1 MKKVIYLDNNA
12 TTAPLPS
19 VTKAVLHAMETL
31 WGNPSSIHRVG
42 QEARHQVDEARAA
55 VASLINCEA
64 ARITFTSGGTEAAN
78 LALKSACAMRPNRK
92 MIITSQ
98 VEHAAVGEA
107 IDLLVVEN
115 GYNIVRLENCS
126 DGIVCLKQL
135 EKLLQ
140 DHAEEIAVVSVMWCN
155 NETGVIEPIEKIV
168 ALCHAHGVLVH
179 SDGTQWVAKMPVDV
193 QDVPI
198 DLLTFASHKF
208 HGPKGVGAMYSST
221 GITVSPLVTG
231 GPQERGRRGG
241 TENVPAILG
250 FGVAATEAMLWLTEE
265 NIHRMESQREMFETL
280 LASKIPT
287 IHINSSGA
295 PRAWTTSS
303 ISFPEVK
310 GELMLLMLSEQ
321 GVCASSGSACSSG
334 ALKGSKVIE
343 AIGAPGDGEW
353 GAVRFSFARTT
364 TEEELTFTVGALVTV
379 VQTIHSIVSAASEPQ
394 TN

>member
-1 MKKVIYLDNNA
+1 MQKVIYLDNNA

-55 VASLINCEA
+55 VARLINCEA

-208 HGPKGVGAMYSST
+208 HGPKGVGAMYSSA

-265 NIHRMESQREMFETL
+265 NIRCMESQREMFETL

-343 AIGAPGDGEW
+343 AIGTPGDGEW

>member
-343 AIGAPGDGEW
+343 AIGTPGDGEW

-364 TEEELTFTVGALVTV
+364 TEEDLTFTVGALVTV

>member
-265 NIHRMESQREMFETL
+265 NIRCMESQREMFETL

-343 AIGAPGDGEW
+343 AIGTPGDGEW

-364 TEEELTFTVGALVTV
+364 TEEELTLTVGALVTV

>member
-265 NIHRMESQREMFETL
+265 NIHRMESQRKMFETL

-287 IHINSSGA
+287 IHVNSSGA
-295 PRAWTTSS
+295 SRAWTTSS

-343 AIGAPGDGEW
+343 AIGTPGDGEW

>member
-208 HGPKGVGAMYSST
+208 HGPKGVGAMYSSA

-265 NIHRMESQREMFETL
+265 NIRCMESQREMFETL

-379 VQTIHSIVSAASEPQ
+379 VQTIHSIVSAASESQ

>member
-55 VASLINCEA
+55 VARLINCEA

-115 GYNIVRLENCS
+115 GYKIVRLENCS

>member
-208 HGPKGVGAMYSST
+208 HGPKGVGAMYSSA

-265 NIHRMESQREMFETL
+265 NIRCMESQREMFETL

-343 AIGAPGDGEW
+343 AIGTPGDGEW

>member
-250 FGVAATEAMLWLTEE
+250 FGVAATEAMLWLTKE
-265 NIHRMESQREMFETL
+265 NIRCMESQREMFETL

-343 AIGAPGDGEW
+343 AIGTPGDGEW

-379 VQTIHSIVSAASEPQ
+379 VQTIHSIVSAASEAQ

>member
-1 MKKVIYLDNNA
+1 MQKVIYLDNNA

-107 IDLLVVEN
+107 LDLLVLEN

-208 HGPKGVGAMYSST
+208 HGPKGVGAMYSSA

-265 NIHRMESQREMFETL
+265 NIRCMESQREMFETL

-343 AIGAPGDGEW
+343 AIGTPGDGEW

>member
-1 MKKVIYLDNNA
+1 
-12 TTAPLPS
+12 
-19 VTKAVLHAMETL
+19 
-31 WGNPSSIHRVG
+31 
-42 QEARHQVDEARAA
+42 
-55 VASLINCEA
+55 
-64 ARITFTSGGTEAAN
+64 
-78 LALKSACAMRPNRK
+78 
-92 MIITSQ
+92 
-98 VEHAAVGEA
+98 
-107 IDLLVVEN
+107 
-115 GYNIVRLENCS
+115 
-126 DGIVCLKQL
+126 
-135 EKLLQ
+135 
-140 DHAEEIAVVSVMWCN
+140 
-155 NETGVIEPIEKIV
+155 
-168 ALCHAHGVLVH
+168 
-179 SDGTQWVAKMPVDV
+179 
-193 QDVPI
+193 
-198 DLLTFASHKF
+198 
-208 HGPKGVGAMYSST
+208 
-221 GITVSPLVTG
+221 
-231 GPQERGRRGG
+231 
-241 TENVPAILG
+241 
-250 FGVAATEAMLWLTEE
+250 MLWLTEE

>member
-287 IHINSSGA
+287 IHVNSSGA
-295 PRAWTTSS
+295 SRAWTTSS

>member
-19 VTKAVLHAMETL
+19 VTKAGLHAMETL

-55 VASLINCEA
+55 VARLINCEA

-155 NETGVIEPIEKIV
+155 NETGVIEPIEKI
-168 ALCHAHGVLVH
+168 H
-179 SDGTQWVAKMPVDV
+179 SNS
-193 QDVPI
+193 
-198 DLLTFASHKF
+198 F
-208 HGPKGVGAMYSST
+208 YY
-221 GITVSPLVTG
+221 
-231 GPQERGRRGG
+231 
-241 TENVPAILG
+241 
-250 FGVAATEAMLWLTEE
+250 
-265 NIHRMESQREMFETL
+265 
-280 LASKIPT
+280 KI
-287 IHINSSGA
+287 
-295 PRAWTTSS
+295 
-303 ISFPEVK
+303 
-310 GELMLLMLSEQ
+310 
-321 GVCASSGSACSSG
+321 
-334 ALKGSKVIE
+334 
-343 AIGAPGDGEW
+343 
-353 GAVRFSFARTT
+353 
-364 TEEELTFTVGALVTV
+364 
-379 VQTIHSIVSAASEPQ
+379 
-394 TN
+394 

>member
-208 HGPKGVGAMYSST
+208 HGPKGVGAMYSSS

-287 IHINSSGA
+287 IHVNSSGA
-295 PRAWTTSS
+295 SRAWTTSS

-343 AIGAPGDGEW
+343 AIGTPGDGEW

>member
-265 NIHRMESQREMFETL
+265 NIRCMESQREMFETL

>member
-1 MKKVIYLDNNA
+1 MQKVIYLDNNA

-55 VASLINCEA
+55 VARLINCEA

-107 IDLLVVEN
+107 LDLLVLEN

-208 HGPKGVGAMYSST
+208 HGPKGVGAMYSSA

-265 NIHRMESQREMFETL
+265 NIRCMESQREMFETL

-343 AIGAPGDGEW
+343 AIGTPGDGEW